1 VEEEPR
7 DPLAV
12 RTRFVSWRSIA
23 LGLGLA
29 LSVSVCTPYNDYVIN
44 NSFLVGS
51 YFPPILTLAMFAVV
65 LLVNGP
71 LHKFVPRLALQ
82 PGELAVAL
90 AMGLIACS
98 IPSQGMFRQLVP
110 LPVAPFY
117 FTDKA
122 DYHQLFHDMHLPS
135 WLWAVSD
142 PDNGSRDRAFTAF
155 YSRLQPGEALPWH
168 AWIKPALG
176 WGTFAA
182 FFSITMLSLAC
193 ILRFQWTVNERLAF
207 PIAQLQSMLVAPPA
221 KGRAFNEVFSSR
233 TFWIGLVFV
242 LTLQSLTVL
251 YKYFPAVVPEMRIGY
266 DLKTVLADQPWA
278 DLSEYLKANPIYFT
292 LLGLA
297 FFTPTKVSGSLWGT
311 AVGVGVLRWLVDPK
325 KELLADAAMIDQ
337 ALGASFAFM
346 AGVLWIGR
354 HHWAMVGRTLIGM
367 RRANDPRGTFVSYRT
382 AAIALIV
389 GLLGMFGWLMV
400 VMADKGR
407 FVEAAV
413 LSAAIVMMIVM
424 AHVITARVVA
434 ETGLAFLRVHVPLD
448 TIIKAL
454 PATLITPKE
463 AFVYG
468 ASHYTF
474 MQSGRESQ
482 LVFALHGL
490 NVIDSA
496 DESPKKRNGIISVL
510 AGTLVV
516 TFIACGMAS
525 LWCYY
530 SYTSPMFDDNAS
542 GLLNHWA
549 LNGWPKAFLVD
560 FPQSVER
567 GLHTPKP
574 YNVWIQLLI
583 GIAVMVFLQ
592 AMTWRFAAWPILPVG
607 YLLCSSWYVLGV
619 WFSLFLGWLCKMLVL
634 RFGGATLYSNIK
646 PFFIGLIF
654 GEALAMGIWVIT
666 TAVLAL
672 SGEPFYVVRFLPQ

>member
-1 VEEEPR
+1 MDEGPAQLSSPR
-7 DPLAV
+7 V
-12 RTRFVSWRSIA
+12 RFVTWRSI
-23 LGLGLA
+23 GLGLLLA
-29 LSVSVCTPYNDYVIN
+29 LSISVFTPYNDYVIN

-51 YFPPILTLAMFAVV
+51 YFPPIITLAMFAVV

-71 LHKFVPRLALQ
+71 LHKFAPRLALG
-82 PGELAVAL
+82 PGELAMAM

-122 DYHQLFHDMHLPS
+122 DYHELFRQMNLPH

-142 PDNGSRDRAFTAF
+142 PENGSRDRAFTAF
-155 YSRLQPGEALPWH
+155 YNRLQPGEPLPWH
-168 AWIKPALG
+168 AWLKPAIG

-207 PIAQLQSMLVAPPA
+207 PIAQLQSLLIAPPK
-221 KGRAFNEVFSSR
+221 KGRAFNELFASRSFWVALVLVLVMQSS
-233 TFWIGLVFV
+233 
-242 LTLQSLTVL
+242 TVL
-251 YKYFPAVVPEMRIGY
+251 SLYFPDIVPAIPYGY

-292 LLGLA
+292 LVGLV
-297 FFTPTKVSGSLWGT
+297 FFTPTKVSFSLWGT
-311 AVGVGVLRWLVDPK
+311 AVGVGVLRWLIDPK
-325 KELLADAAMIDQ
+325 KEIIADSAMVDQ

-354 HHWAMVGRTLIGM
+354 HHWAMVARTLVGM
-367 RRANDPRGTFVSYRT
+367 RRANDARGTFVSYRT

-389 GLLGMFGWLMV
+389 GVLGMYTWLMV
-400 VMADKGR
+400 VMWEKNHLLSS
-407 FVEAAV
+407 AV
-413 LSAAIVMMIVM
+413 LAAGIVMMIVM

-434 ETGLAFLRVHVPLD
+434 ETGLAFLRVHIPFD
-448 TIIKAL
+448 TMLKAL
-454 PATLITPKE
+454 PADLITPKQ

-474 MQSGRESQ
+474 MQAGRESQ

-490 NVIDSA
+490 NVVDSA
-496 DESPKKRNGIISVL
+496 DEAPNKRHGTIPVL
-510 AGTLVV
+510 VGTLIV

-530 SYTSPMFDDNAS
+530 SYTAPMADAS
-542 GLLNHWA
+542 TGLLNPWG
-549 LNGWPKAFLVD
+549 LSSWPKTFLVE
-560 FPQSVER
+560 FPQAVER
-567 GLHTPKP
+567 GMHTPKP
-574 YNVWIQLLI
+574 YNVWYQLLI
-583 GIAVMVFLQ
+583 GIGVMVFLQ
-592 AMTWRFAAWPILPVG
+592 AMTWRFAAWPLLPVG
-607 YLLCSSWYVLGV
+607 YLLCTSWYVLGV
-619 WFSLFLGWLCKMLVL
+619 WFSLFLGWLCKVLIL
-634 RFGGATLYSNIK
+634 RFGGATLYNNVK

-654 GEALAMGIWVIT
+654 GEAMAMGLWVIIT
-666 TAVLAL
+666 SILAL
-672 SGEPFYVVRFLPQ
+672 SGQPLHVVRFLPQ